1 MQELNIQNLITAGA
15 HFGHE
20 TRRWNPKMKS
30 FVYCEQ
36 GGIHIINL
44 QKTLVYAK
52 KALDFLE
59 NITSQGGRV
68 IFVGTK
74 PQALAC
80 TKEAAELS
88 NQFYVNKRW
97 LGGTLTNFETLKV
110 SIDRMKKIQKVKER
124 FELDRYS
131 KKERSRIE
139 KEYNKME
146 EFFRGIKEMKDI
158 PSALFIVDIKKEKI
172 ALNEARKLRIPV
184 VALVDTN
191 CDPNLVCFPI
201 PANDDS
207 VRSIR
212 FFTQLAGEACKKGW
226 EKWEKSFHEQ
236 QAVSQKKEK
245 KSKSETMDQGPQV
258 ISLNKNRKLVAAGT
272 AEDMEIEMELEN
284 ETPDDKDA
292 VKNQLKKE
300 TPDDKDAVKNQLK
313 KEKEKHTQPK

>member
-20 TRRWNPKMKS
+20 VRRWNPKMKS
-30 FVYCEQ
+30 FVYREQ

-44 QKTLVYAK
+44 QKTLSYAK
-52 KALDFLE
+52 KAMDFLE

-158 PSALFIVDIKKEKI
+158 PSVLFIVDIKKEKI

-191 CDPNLVCFPI
+191 CDPNFVCFPI

-226 EKWEKSFHEQ
+226 EKWENSFREQ
-236 QAVSQKKEK
+236 QTVSQKKEQK
-245 KSKSETMDQGPQV
+245 TRSEKTEQGPQV
-258 ISLNKNRKLVAAGT
+258 IKLNKNRKLVAAGT
-272 AEDMEIEMELEN
+272 AEDMEIKMELE
-284 ETPDDKDA
+284 
-292 VKNQLKKE
+292 KE
-300 TPDDKDAVKNQLK
+300 TTDKNTDKNTTKDQPNKEEDHK
-313 KEKEKHTQPK
+313 KSK

>member
-1 MQELNIQNLITAGA
+1 MQELNIQNLIAAGA

-20 TRRWNPKMKS
+20 IRRWNPKMKS
-30 FVYCEQ
+30 FVYREQ

-44 QKTLVYAK
+44 QKTLTYAK
-52 KALDFLE
+52 KAMDFLKH
-59 NITSQGGRV
+59 ITSQGGRV

-110 SIDRMKKIQKVKER
+110 SIDRMKRIQKVKER

-146 EFFRGIKEMKDI
+146 EFFCGIKEMKDI

-207 VRSIR
+207 IRSIK
-212 FFTQLAGEACKKGW
+212 FFTQLAGETCKKGW
-226 EKWEKSFHEQ
+226 EKWEKSLREQ
-236 QAVSQKKEK
+236 KAISQKKEK
-245 KSKSETMDQGPQV
+245 KSKSEGTDQGPQV
-258 ISLNKNRKLVAAGT
+258 ISLNKSRKLVAAGT

-284 ETPDDKDA
+284 E
-292 VKNQLKKE
+292 N
-300 TPDDKDAVKNQLK
+300 
-313 KEKEKHTQPK
+313 PKQ